1 VAIERYLSRALA
13 TLPAG
18 GGSSLLHVVGGDMG
32 GGYEWQAAP
41 AYRTTVRRGI
51 TAFAL
56 DQDGKISRLSTVW
69 DGAMISDA
77 DIRALMTL
85 SLD

>member
-1 VAIERYLSRALA
+1 
-13 TLPAG
+13 
-18 GGSSLLHVVGGDMG
+18 VVGGDMG

-51 TAFAL
+51 TAIAVN
-56 DQDGKISRLSTVW
+56 QDGTISRVTTVW
-69 DGAMISDA
+69 DGAMMPDA

-85 SLD
+85 SLEWRKTEA